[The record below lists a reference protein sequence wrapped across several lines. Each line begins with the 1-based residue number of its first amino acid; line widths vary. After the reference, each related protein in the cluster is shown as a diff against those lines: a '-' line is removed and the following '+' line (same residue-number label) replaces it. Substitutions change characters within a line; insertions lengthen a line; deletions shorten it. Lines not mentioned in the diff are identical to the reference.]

1 MRWVWEEAGIAFCH
15 SQSLIGKWDASRN
28 NSIKA
33 VQFLINLWSPSPADR
48 LGDKR
53 EDSPLRLVCA
63 WYSEPPL
70 FTSASLVLKAA
81 QKEEFLDLLPCL
93 LLRRTRGSWA
103 GFFFAVVFKDFFSPF
118 YFGEHKKPPPPP
130 KKTHAERGG
139 KKGEKE
145 KTKPTTSSQR
155 AHSVSLLRQHLLPSL
170 LHPQGEGVER
180 FTLHQAVSNAAGGSR
195 RAQGRPLTPH
205 AAPSPR
211 GGPCRPPPA
220 SPLPL
225 QVQVQCKKFAAVT
238 DTAIIAGR
246 LQVGSWLHPAAIL
259 QPTAAP
265 PASGIAWC

>member
-103 GFFFAVVFKDFFSPF
+103 GFFLLLFLRIFFLLF
-118 YFGEHKKPPPPP
+118 ILENTRNLLPP

-155 AHSVSLLRQHLLPSL
+155 AHSVSLLHQHLLPSL

-211 GGPCRPPPA
+211 GGPCRPPPPHPRCPSKCKCNA
-220 SPLPL
+220 RSL
-225 QVQVQCKKFAAVT
+225 QQ
-238 DTAIIAGR
+238 
-246 LQVGSWLHPAAIL
+246 
-259 QPTAAP
+259 
-265 PASGIAWC
+265 

>member
-103 GFFFAVVFKDFFSPF
+103 GFFLLLFLRIFFLLFRGKNQVHVSESAVHLYFESLCLFELLLHMSP
-118 YFGEHKKPPPPP
+118 
-130 KKTHAERGG
+130 
-139 KKGEKE
+139 
-145 KTKPTTSSQR
+145 
-155 AHSVSLLRQHLLPSL
+155 VSL
-170 LHPQGEGVER
+170 
-180 FTLHQAVSNAAGGSR
+180 
-195 RAQGRPLTPH
+195 
-205 AAPSPR
+205 
-211 GGPCRPPPA
+211 
-220 SPLPL
+220 
-225 QVQVQCKKFAAVT
+225 
-238 DTAIIAGR
+238 
-246 LQVGSWLHPAAIL
+246 
-259 QPTAAP
+259 
-265 PASGIAWC
+265 

>member
-103 GFFFAVVFKDFFSPF
+103 GFFLLLFLRIFFLLF
-118 YFGEHKKPPPPP
+118 ILENTRNLLPPP
-130 KKTHAERGG
+130 KKRTQRGVG
-139 KKGEKE
+139 KKGKKKKPNPQPQAKE
-145 KTKPTTSSQR
+145 HTAFPCSANTSCPACSIPKGR
-155 AHSVSLLRQHLLPSL
+155 ELK
-170 LHPQGEGVER
+170 
-180 FTLHQAVSNAAGGSR
+180 GSR
-195 RAQGRPLTPH
+195 YIKR
-205 AAPSPR
+205 
-211 GGPCRPPPA
+211 
-220 SPLPL
+220 
-225 QVQVQCKKFAAVT
+225 
-238 DTAIIAGR
+238 
-246 LQVGSWLHPAAIL
+246 
-259 QPTAAP
+259 
-265 PASGIAWC
+265 

>member
-93 LLRRTRGSWA
+93 LLRRTRGRWA
-103 GFFFAVVFKDFFSPF
+103 GFFLLLFLRIFFLLF
-118 YFGEHKKPPPPP
+118 ILENTRNLLPP

-155 AHSVSLLRQHLLPSL
+155 AHSVSLLHQHLLPSL

-211 GGPCRPPPA
+211 GGPCRPPPPHPRCPSKCKCNA
-220 SPLPL
+220 RSL
-225 QVQVQCKKFAAVT
+225 QQ
-238 DTAIIAGR
+238 
-246 LQVGSWLHPAAIL
+246 
-259 QPTAAP
+259 
-265 PASGIAWC
+265 

>member
-103 GFFFAVVFKDFFSPF
+103 GFFLLLFLRIFFLLF
-118 YFGEHKKPPPPP
+118 ILENTRNLLPP

-211 GGPCRPPPA
+211 GGPCRPPPPHPRCPSKCKCNA
-220 SPLPL
+220 RSL
-225 QVQVQCKKFAAVT
+225 QQ
-238 DTAIIAGR
+238 
-246 LQVGSWLHPAAIL
+246 
-259 QPTAAP
+259 
-265 PASGIAWC
+265 

>member
-1 MRWVWEEAGIAFCH
+1 M
-15 SQSLIGKWDASRN
+15 LL
-28 NSIKA
+28 
-33 VQFLINLWSPSPADR
+33 FLRIFF
-48 LGDKR
+48 
-53 EDSPLRLVCA
+53 
-63 WYSEPPL
+63 PL
-70 FTSASLVLKAA
+70 FILENTRN
-81 QKEEFLDLLPCL
+81 LL
-93 LLRRTRGSWA
+93 
-103 GFFFAVVFKDFFSPF
+103 
-118 YFGEHKKPPPPP
+118 PP

-155 AHSVSLLRQHLLPSL
+155 AHSISLLRQHLLPSL

>member
-93 LLRRTRGSWA
+93 LLRRTRGRWA
-103 GFFFAVVFKDFFSPF
+103 GFFLLLFLRIFFLLF
-118 YFGEHKKPPPPP
+118 ILENTRNLLPP

-205 AAPSPR
+205 TAPSPR
-211 GGPCRPPPA
+211 GGPCRPPPRI
-220 SPLPL
+220 P
-225 QVQVQCKKFAAVT
+225 
-238 DTAIIAGR
+238 
-246 LQVGSWLHPAAIL
+246 
-259 QPTAAP
+259 AAP
-265 PASGIAWC
+265 PSASAMQEVCSSD